1 MNTSVIETEQ
11 PTRRLRLPS
20 FGAQVLI
27 GLVLGTMFGCIRA
40 TMIYLYNYAD
50 TDPGLR
56 DRYAQIKQAMRF
68 RRS

>member
-1 MNTSVIETEQ
+1 MVD
-11 PTRRLRLPS
+11 PPLLPRAKS
-20 FGAQVLI
+20 WPKPFLFILI
-27 GLVLGTMFGCIRA
+27 GLVVGTMFGCIRA